1 MRYTWVSN
9 LISKKYKRYNLGK
22 IVFAIKNFSSIQ
34 IFENCKCM
42 WSRFSRKKNQNFTMG
57 KTTVLGLFAKKKF
70 NIIVIIWTTFEPISE
85 ISQLVFPLWNF
96 KIFYVKK
103 LPTLPH
109 DPENLNGDYF
119 WLQTRW
125 PQRLF
130 PIRIFMFLVMRFETH
145 QVIARPWKWSIT

>member
-1 MRYTWVSN
+1 MCLQSKIFLPFKFLRIVSVCGAEFPE
-9 LISKKYKRYNLGK
+9 KKIKTSQSGK
-22 IVFAIKNFSSIQ
+22 LQFWDF
-34 IFENCKCM
+34 
-42 WSRFSRKKNQNFTMG
+42 
-57 KTTVLGLFAKKKF
+57 LLKKF

-103 LPTLPH
+103 LPTLPY

-119 WLQTRW
+119 LLQTRW

>member
-1 MRYTWVSN
+1 MCLQSKIFLPFKFLRIVSVCGADFPE
-9 LISKKYKRYNLGK
+9 KRIKTSQWGK
-22 IVFAIKNFSSIQ
+22 LQFWDF
-34 IFENCKCM
+34 
-42 WSRFSRKKNQNFTMG
+42 
-57 KTTVLGLFAKKKF
+57 LLKKF

-103 LPTLPH
+103 LPTLPY